1 MTVPP
6 RTDHLTLDGL
16 EDRKSLEETRLAH
29 ELHTALGHRKW
40 GLLDYRLTI
49 EGIGD
54 STVATI
60 EIRSIP
66 SMNYR
71 ELLVAIAQRQKQLI
85 QEDTNGKDSSNH
97 P

>member
-6 RTDHLTLDGL
+6 RTDHLTPDGL

-29 ELHTALGHRKW
+29 ELHTALGHCKW
-40 GLLDYRLTI
+40 GLLDYRLTT
-49 EGIGD
+49 EGTGD

-66 SMNYR
+66 STNYR
-71 ELLVAIAQRQKQLI
+71 ELLVAIAQRQEQPL
-85 QEDTNGKDSSNH
+85 QEDTNGKDSNNH